1 MDPPGTSCNQSPCAA
16 CVTCNGDHELP
27 YEQSPESKL
36 LHHHDRHHHHH
47 HHHHLPHHPPTG
59 RALLWTAVFEYEST
73 AEEELT
79 LRRGDRVEV
88 LSKDVNVSG
97 DEGWW
102 TGKIGDKVGVFPSNY
117 VSSDPDYSEL
127 PAAQDYPLPPVI
139 DFNELVLEEIIGV
152 GGFGKVYRGSWRGEE
167 VAVKAA
173 RQDPDEDIGVTAE
186 NVRKEA
192 RLFGMLRHPNIISL
206 KGVCLREPNLCLV
219 MEFAQGGALNR
230 ALSGRKVPPHVLVNW
245 AVQISRGMDYLH
257 NEAIVPVIHRDLK
270 SSNSDFGVLLWELL
284 TGELPYRDIDGL
296 AVAYGVAVNKLT
308 LPIPSTCPQ
317 PFVDLMEGCWSS
329 DPHSRPGFP
338 EILETLVV
346 IESSCVFHLPLES
359 FHSLQETWRLEIQL
373 MFLQLRTK
381 EKELRSWEEEL
392 TRAAV
397 QQKTQEQELRRREQ
411 ELAEREIDIV
421 ERELHII
428 MRQLNQEKPRV
439 HKRKGHFKRSR
450 LKARDAN
457 RISLPSVTPGEGA
470 QTWGRCAVYKREE
483 FEGNKK
489 RGRTWGP
496 SSTQS
501 RERQGGEERLKTLG
515 DGCKLW
521 SSSAPNLG
529 KSPRHSALPGGFPSL
544 TSMETRS
551 VGGEQP
557 HSPSRWEPEVTEG
570 PGGGLWGPVNSP
582 RRPTQRRRSDCV
594 LLACSALLASVALG
608 YDLTEHGRHQDEQ
621 EKRKKEGL
629 FQHTPRLRPICSPPG
644 RWGVKREDSILPTSD
659 PSPVTLLSL
668 SSLSDC
674 ASTRSLLSSESGET
688 PCAWRE
694 TSPPALP
701 PAPAPAPNPLV
712 DLTAESFKRD
722 PGQSLTPTHV
732 TLAAAPPR
740 RTHRRVPSEG
750 AIVKPQ
756 SQTHVHRRLQS
767 DSNAQRL
774 HTGFPTD
781 WETPSVPDSDVIPR
795 RKPPEQSGTPER
807 PKTLEFAPRP
817 RPPPCPARP
826 RIDPRRLVSFTRTR
840 SSSPAN
846 GAGGAETPSG
856 GENGSSRYRSRSHS
870 RSRHQAESLLDA
882 DLAGQTQDTTPSLC
896 GRSFPQSQDS
906 TSSWKPGNTR

>member
-1 MDPPGTSCNQSPCAA
+1 NP
-16 CVTCNGDHELP
+16 V
-27 YEQSPESKL
+27 
-36 LHHHDRHHHHH
+36 
-47 HHHHLPHHPPTG
+47 
-59 RALLWTAVFEYEST
+59 
-73 AEEELT
+73 
-79 LRRGDRVEV
+79 
-88 LSKDVNVSG
+88 VS
-97 DEGWW
+97 
-102 TGKIGDKVGVFPSNY
+102 
-117 VSSDPDYSEL
+117 
-127 PAAQDYPLPPVI
+127 
-139 DFNELVLEEIIGV
+139 
-152 GGFGKVYRGSWRGEE
+152 
-167 VAVKAA
+167 
-173 RQDPDEDIGVTAE
+173 
-186 NVRKEA
+186 
-192 RLFGMLRHPNIISL
+192 
-206 KGVCLREPNLCLV
+206 
-219 MEFAQGGALNR
+219 
-230 ALSGRKVPPHVLVNW
+230 
-245 AVQISRGMDYLH
+245 
-257 NEAIVPVIHRDLK
+257 
-270 SSNSDFGVLLWELL
+270 FGVLLWELL

-457 RISLPSVTPGEGA
+457 RISLPSGVCKPRRANPSLAQCVCVLTPGEGA

-501 RERQGGEERLKTLG
+501 RELKTLG

-544 TSMETRS
+544 TSMGMLYMCVS
-551 VGGEQP
+551 VSVWLSERDSDACVELTIVLSPFSPPPALSLLPPTFSLRRNAERGRRATPLSEPLGAGG
-557 HSPSRWEPEVTEG
+557 HRGAGWGAVG
-570 PGGGLWGPVNSP
+570 GPVNSP

-756 SQTHVHRRLQS
+756 TRGPGF
-767 DSNAQRL
+767 DSRA
-774 HTGFPTD
+774 GFPTD